1 MTKPASRAITGIEGE
16 WVITVRG
23 KVVAHS
29 KNNEEIFKLA
39 KKYKDKKDAR
49 VTKIFHADA
58 SYY

>member
-1 MTKPASRAITGIEGE
+1 MTKPAPRVITGIEGE

-23 KVVAHS
+23 KVVEHS

-49 VTKIFHADA
+49 VTKIFHANA